1 MAILRS
7 PRNKQPLRDDQT
19 PTVGQGPILNSPQN
33 PPPAQSSQPSLYMP
47 NAATGQPG
55 IPAQSGETPT
65 ERGQI
70 PGAGGGAPRAG
81 SPFPHAAPSQPMTPD
96 TSGTGSVSVPP
107 TTFQPLPS
115 YNPGSLVTSQAGGLA
130 GSLGGL
136 KGGGLG
142 VPLQPS
148 NPALDNPISLLIS
161 LLQNGLGGR

>member
-7 PRNKQPLRDDQT
+7 PRNRQPLRDDQD
-19 PTVGQGPILNSPQN
+19 PFQRREDMLPNGGAPVA
-33 PPPAQSSQPSLYMP
+33 PPPPPLAVPVHMG
-47 NAATGQPG
+47 TR
-55 IPAQSGETPT
+55 IPAQAGETPA

-81 SPFPHAAPSQPMTPD
+81 SPMPHGAPPQSMTPD
-96 TSGTGSVSVPP
+96 TSGTGSVTIGSPS
-107 TTFQPLPS
+107 TFQPLPS

-161 LLQNGLGGR
+161 LLQKGMR